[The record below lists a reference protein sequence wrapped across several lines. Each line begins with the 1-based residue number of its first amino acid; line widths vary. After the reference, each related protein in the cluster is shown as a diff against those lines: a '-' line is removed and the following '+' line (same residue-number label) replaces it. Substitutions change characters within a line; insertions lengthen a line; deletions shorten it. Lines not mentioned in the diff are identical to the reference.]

1 VTVRVGPGQKVL
13 NSSVILRGP
22 VPAVF
27 RESEWPDVETSSVD
41 YDRRFVG
48 AVGQYMLKVQ
58 EQTVLGLLADLPQG
72 ASVLEV
78 GGGHAQL
85 AGPIAR
91 QGRHVTVLGSSPVC
105 SAKLAGEISAGLVDF
120 LAADFTRL
128 PFADQS
134 FDAVVS
140 IRMMA
145 HVEHWAE
152 FVSELCRV
160 SRRVVVIDYP
170 SLSSLNLLSLA
181 TFGMKRAIEK
191 NTRTYRSFWPAEIR
205 GAFRP
210 GGFTKLRSAPQFVL
224 PMVAHRATAGAPI
237 LRKVEDLSRKLGV
250 TQHLG
255 NPVLVRADRA

>member
-1 VTVRVGPGQKVL
+1 
-13 NSSVILRGP
+13 
-22 VPAVF
+22 
-27 RESEWPDVETSSVD
+27 
-41 YDRRFVG
+41 
-48 AVGQYMLKVQ
+48 
-58 EQTVLGLLADLPQG
+58 
-72 ASVLEV
+72 
-78 GGGHAQL
+78 
-85 AGPIAR
+85 
-91 QGRHVTVLGSSPVC
+91 
-105 SAKLAGEISAGLVDF
+105 
-120 LAADFTRL
+120 
-128 PFADQS
+128 
-134 FDAVVS
+134 
-140 IRMMA
+140 MMA

-224 PMVAHRATAGAPI
+224 PMAAHRATAGAPI